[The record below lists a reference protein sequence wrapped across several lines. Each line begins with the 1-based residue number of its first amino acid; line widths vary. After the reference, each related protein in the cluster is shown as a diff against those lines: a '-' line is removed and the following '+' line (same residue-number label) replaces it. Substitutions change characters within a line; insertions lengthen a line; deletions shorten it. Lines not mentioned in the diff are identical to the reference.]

1 MFDEQPTLPL
11 LFDQL
16 GLDSDEV
23 SIEKFVAE
31 HQLEKDILM
40 HQADFWSEGQSQF
53 LKDHWQ
59 KDDDWAIVVDTLN
72 ELLSQNQQK

>member
-16 GLDSDEV
+16 GLDSDDV

-31 HQLEKDILM
+31 HQLEKDTLM
-40 HQADFWSEGQSQF
+40 HQANFWSEGQS
-53 LKDHWQ
+53 
-59 KDDDWAIVVDTLN
+59 
-72 ELLSQNQQK
+72 